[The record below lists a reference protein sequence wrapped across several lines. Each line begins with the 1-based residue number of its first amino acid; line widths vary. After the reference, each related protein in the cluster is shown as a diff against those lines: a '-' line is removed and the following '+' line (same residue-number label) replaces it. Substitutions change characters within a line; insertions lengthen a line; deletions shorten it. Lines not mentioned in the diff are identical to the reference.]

1 MSPSSVLRAFYSLK
15 HVSTEAFVLRES
27 GVSCLYWPQDEGKQ
41 KTLASENPVDAPEQ
55 SLNQTNHVGEPDN
68 SPIVQTQKAEH
79 ASIAFAE
86 DFWEIAFRSLD
97 QNEQSRL
104 RSVHDG
110 PDDTSLAA
118 VLQGTVHVV
127 ETQFQIRKLRDDE
140 HRIRRAAKCT
150 LNSAISVR
158 DAISGIVA
166 ADPTGHASA
175 AWMAQNDIAL
185 QNALFES
192 AEVLSAIL
200 ARYTV
205 VEKLSRASH
214 ADTSKGMEGSIIH
227 LWIVFDNSAFGER
240 IWTSVSVPDLA
251 SHRLLLLRTSI
262 EKEDQAINSW
272 VNLDQNIQKAYQA
285 FQISKLPV
293 AAEAIYGSFERRYE
307 ELCFEGTRIEK
318 LEKIVSWVD
327 DPEGE
332 QFFWLNGM
340 AGTEKSTISRSL
352 AKLFTARGILGAS
365 FFFDGRRTECVS
377 PKQLVPTI
385 LYQLTTLLPTLK
397 VEIQAVL
404 EKDSILFTKTLREQ
418 IDCVLVELLKKL
430 PVDQRQILIFII
442 DAMDQCRDKRDTKQL
457 LRNLVRVRG
466 VGALDLRF
474 FITRRPEPKP
484 EEKTIKELA
493 QRASPLFIV
502 VSTICLFIDDERFS
516 PVERTSVILQHRH
529 FGDQLVETYQTILEQ
544 MIIDTRDVDRQ
555 QILTEFWYI
564 VGSVI
569 TLYDPLPATSL
580 ALLLDMEEDDVHLRL
595 KFLRSVLIIPDGNE
609 ADAPIEPLQQSFP
622 DFLGKQCLRVMS
634 DKKIGLRRN
643 ICNLE
648 NDGILQSEISD
659 VTGSISPVLKYACR
673 YWSKHLLDG
682 DEPSDQGDMYSFFQ
696 EHLLQWLEVM
706 SILGLTSEVLT
717 QLRSTQNLI
726 DKTRETPLARLLPD
740 AVQFVRRAMEPI
752 SLSPLQVYSSAI
764 MFTPQISLIRKMF
777 ESKVPND
784 FAVLPQSE
792 MNRGAQ
798 LQTSQGPYPVRPL
811 AFGPDDCLLAFSCE
825 RTSAKLWNTEGTG
838 SQRVQTY
845 FDCPDLWVETSTLSP
860 DGRLV
865 ACAMFDGEVQIWR
878 VFDSE
883 KPMVRLP
890 RSGIHYRGEFDTD
903 FPSCGPTIRVM
914 GFSCNSQMVATATFF
929 REIKVW
935 DLTKP
940 GGPPMLNVVEQA
952 TVEAIG
958 FTNNDQQL
966 MWSIGTHIKIC
977 NKGDDGSYSRSA
989 IIPIWKGKSD
999 EGLMVFAP
1007 LSKRV
1012 AYSAQKG
1019 QVIKLLNLDTITMNQ
1034 GVVIRRLRPHLT
1046 TFDGLQLSRDDRWL
1060 AAWNGIVQVWDL
1072 ERIDLFLARIGNSHP
1087 SPSDERCAFPG
1098 WTEAGLQFQR
1108 EGDPPLAGG
1117 EQRRGYHAGH
1127 VAD

>member
-1 MSPSSVLRAFYSLK
+1 
-15 HVSTEAFVLRES
+15 
-27 GVSCLYWPQDEGKQ
+27 
-41 KTLASENPVDAPEQ
+41 
-55 SLNQTNHVGEPDN
+55 
-68 SPIVQTQKAEH
+68 
-79 ASIAFAE
+79 E

-97 QNEQSRL
+97 QNEQSQL

-118 VLQGTVHVV
+118 VLQDTVHVV

-140 HRIRRAAKCT
+140 HRIRRGAKCI

-175 AWMAQNDIAL
+175 AWAIVSLGLKMAQNDIAL
-185 QNALFES
+185 QDALFES
-192 AEVLSAIL
+192 AEFLSAIL

-214 ADTSKGMEGSIIH
+214 VYTSKGMEGSVIYLYASI
-227 LWIVFDNSAFGER
+227 LRYVIEMDRVRQLSLGER
-240 IWTSVSVPDLA
+240 IWTSVSVPEIA

-272 VNLDQNIQKAYQA
+272 VNIDQNLRLGEQAEALLAGIESNAAQIQKVYQA
-285 FQISKLPV
+285 FQLSKLPV
-293 AAEAIYGSFERRYE
+293 AAEAINGSFENQYE
-307 ELCFEGTRIEK
+307 ALCLEGTRIEM

-340 AGTEKSTISRSL
+340 AGTGKSTISRTL

-365 FFFDGRRTECVS
+365 FFFDGRRTECAS
-377 PKQLVPTI
+377 PKRFVPTI

-404 EKDSILFTKTLREQ
+404 EKDSIIFTKTLEEQ
-418 IDCVLVELLKKL
+418 IDCVLLEPLKKL

-442 DAMDQCRDKRDTKQL
+442 DAMDQCRDKRDIRQL
-457 LRNLVRVRG
+457 LRNLVKVRG

-474 FITRRPEPKP
+474 FITGRPEPKVCEGFQQLGAEQCREVSLHKAKGVERDIAAFLDARLNDIAANHPSPPAWP
-484 EEKTIKELA
+484 EERTIKEVA

-502 VSTICLFIDDERFS
+502 ASTICLFIDDERFS

-529 FGDQLVETYQTILEQ
+529 FGDQLVETYRTILEQ

-555 QILTEFWYI
+555 QILTEFRYI

-609 ADAPIEPLQQSFP
+609 ADAPIEPLHQSFP
-622 DFLGKQCLRVMS
+622 DFLVDHGTFDDNPFKISTVARNQDLAKQCLRVMC

-659 VTGSISPVLKYACR
+659 ITGSIRPVLKYACR
-673 YWSKHLLDG
+673 YWLKHLLDG
-682 DEPSDQGDMYSFFQ
+682 EEPGGQGDMYSFFQ
-696 EHLLQWLEVM
+696 EHLLHWLEVM
-706 SILGLTSEVLT
+706 SILGLTSEVLM
-717 QLRSTQNLI
+717 QLRSAQNLVG
-726 DKTRETPLARLLPD
+726 KTSETPLARLLLD

-784 FAVLPQSE
+784 FAVLPQAK
-792 MNRGAQ
+792 MNWGAQ
-798 LQTSQGPYPVRPL
+798 LQTSQGPCPVRSL

-825 RTSAKLWNTEGTG
+825 GTSANVWNTEGTG
-838 SQRVQTY
+838 SQR
-845 FDCPDLWVETSTLSP
+845 
-860 DGRLV
+860 
-865 ACAMFDGEVQIWR
+865 
-878 VFDSE
+878 
-883 KPMVRLP
+883 
-890 RSGIHYRGEFDTD
+890 
-903 FPSCGPTIRVM
+903 
-914 GFSCNSQMVATATFF
+914 
-929 REIKVW
+929 
-935 DLTKP
+935 
-940 GGPPMLNVVEQA
+940 
-952 TVEAIG
+952 
-958 FTNNDQQL
+958 
-966 MWSIGTHIKIC
+966 
-977 NKGDDGSYSRSA
+977 
-989 IIPIWKGKSD
+989 
-999 EGLMVFAP
+999 
-1007 LSKRV
+1007 
-1012 AYSAQKG
+1012 
-1019 QVIKLLNLDTITMNQ
+1019 
-1034 GVVIRRLRPHLT
+1034 RLRPHLAA
-1046 TFDGLQLSRDDRWL
+1046 FDGLQLSQDDRWV
-1060 AAWNGIVQVWDL
+1060 AAWSATSIQLWDLNEQNVDLRPKVIETLIGDCCIVAFSHDSCRFACGFRNGIVQVWDL
-1072 ERIDLFLARIGNSHP
+1072 ERIDLDPSWRGSGIRNLRQVTNVALSPDGQRLAYSSNEKEIHLWQVESSGADTMLDTLPIDVP
-1087 SPSDERCAFPG
+1087 SPTRCLCISPDSQYIACASDQGVDIWSMADKIVVRRL
-1098 WTEAGLQFQR
+1098 WDSS
-1108 EGDPPLAGG
+1108 GDITSICYSADGRLLA
-1117 EQRRGYHAGH
+1117 HATR
-1127 VAD
+1127 DIK